1 MRVMRPFRFFTD
13 CSPYK
18 GERQP
23 SRGPGF
29 RALGRDAS
37 RLCSARKFLCANG
50 ALSND
55 LSDLPCR
62 VNVTRGGAGTGASSS
77 QIQGVR
83 QRMTGID
90 ESEPPGGE
98 PELEAEARGSGSDP
112 SPADRSED
120 EDAAPSERNPA
131 PDERGEG
138 ADPSPSVRC
147 DAADVVELLD
157 ADDDPG
163 ESAGVKRKATS
174 EAIDLTGLSSSD
186 EEEDQREDRVTIED
200 SPPRPPPVTR
210 GEIKCAVCLDSA
222 RDLAS
227 TVCGHVFCVECIEE
241 ALEHKPRRCP
251 TCRKHLRPTQYHRLF
266 L

>member
-1 MRVMRPFRFFTD
+1 
-13 CSPYK
+13 
-18 GERQP
+18 
-23 SRGPGF
+23 
-29 RALGRDAS
+29 
-37 RLCSARKFLCANG
+37 
-50 ALSND
+50 
-55 LSDLPCR
+55 
-62 VNVTRGGAGTGASSS
+62 
-77 QIQGVR
+77 
-83 QRMTGID
+83 MTGIE
-90 ESEPPGGE
+90 ESELPGAS
-98 PELEAEARGSGSDP
+98 LSSRRRLAARGATPRPPTGP
-112 SPADRSED
+112 RTRTR
-120 EDAAPSERNPA
+120 RNPA

-186 EEEDQREDRVTIED
+186 EEEDHVADRVTIED

-241 ALEHKPRRCP
+241 ALAHKPRRCP
-251 TCRKHLRPTQYHRLF
+251 TCRKPLRPTQYHRLF